1 MKGKFLGRFF
11 CLYLIGTLYATTNH
25 GDLVPEEGRFVFL
38 LPDGIQNVYILNF
51 MIKFKNRSGGAT
63 CIDINIF
70 LKFMVPIKQ
79 NWFKSHFLG
88 VLKHKNFQNRV
99 NVYEIKSMVPKK
111 KFVYECHILGI
122 HEHKKFQKSVNV
134 YEIKF

>member
-1 MKGKFLGRFF
+1 
-11 CLYLIGTLYATTNH
+11 
-25 GDLVPEEGRFVFL
+25 
-38 LPDGIQNVYILNF
+38 
-51 MIKFKNRSGGAT
+51 
-63 CIDINIF
+63 
-70 LKFMVPIKQ
+70 MVPIKQ